1 MKNDITAIEEIAERG
16 FAVVENVFSATE
28 CDGLLNVLQSFPR
41 PAGRAGMR
49 HLMRIPEIAAAAHD
63 PRLLAIA
70 RETLGPTAIPYKATL
85 FEKNPN
91 ANWSIVWHQDT
102 ALPLETAFENP
113 EWGPWSRK
121 DGLAYAH
128 APAWA
133 LARVMALRLHL
144 DAATDAMDRC
154 ASSPAR
160 TAPAFFPMT
169 KFLNSPGNFRQP
181 PAAPDAAASWRCAR
195 WSFMLRRKRPTTHPG
210 AYCTSSTPSGSISR
224 PASGSRWRKSF

>member
-1 MKNDITAIEEIAERG
+1 MNDAG
-16 FAVVENVFSATE
+16 FAIFENAFHSAE
-28 CDGLLNVLQSFPR
+28 CDELLGVLKALPR

-49 HLMRIPEIAAAAHD
+49 HLMRVPEIAAAARD

-102 ALPLETAFENP
+102 ALPFETPFEHP

-133 LARVMALRLHL
+133 LARVTALRLHL
-144 DAATDAMDRC
+144 DAATDANGPLRVIAGSHRAGVLSDDAVFELARQLPATTCRVGRGGVLAMRPLVVH
-154 ASSPAR
+154 ASAKVK
-160 TAPAFFPMT
+160 TDAPREVLHFEYAER
-169 KFLNSPGNFRQP
+169 LDLVPGIRL
-181 PAAPDAAASWRCAR
+181 ALA
-195 WSFMLRRKRPTTHPG
+195 
-210 AYCTSSTPSGSISR
+210 
-224 PASGSRWRKSF
+224 

>member
-1 MKNDITAIEEIAERG
+1 MKNDISAIPEFAARG
-16 FAVVENVFSATE
+16 FAVIENVFSAAE
-28 CDGLLNVLQSFPR
+28 CDGLLDVLQALPR

-49 HLMRIPEIAAAAHD
+49 HLMRVPEIAAAARD

-85 FEKNPN
+85 FEKNSN

-102 ALPLETAFENP
+102 ALPLETAFEHS

-133 LARVMALRLHL
+133 LARVVALRLHL
-144 DAATDAMDRC
+144 DAATDDNGPLRIVEGSHQAGVLSDDAVFELARQLPATTCHAGRGGVLAMRPLVVH
-154 ASSPAR
+154 ASAKAKND
-160 TAPAFFPMT
+160 APRRVLHFEYAER
-169 KFLNSPGNFRQP
+169 LDLAPGIRL
-181 PAAPDAAASWRCAR
+181 ALA
-195 WSFMLRRKRPTTHPG
+195 
-210 AYCTSSTPSGSISR
+210 
-224 PASGSRWRKSF
+224 

>member
-1 MKNDITAIEEIAERG
+1 MKNDITATPEIAEHG
-16 FAVVENVFSATE
+16 FAVFENVLADAE
-28 CDGLLNVLQSFPR
+28 CDELLDVLEALPR

-49 HLMRIPEIAAAAHD
+49 HLMRIPEIAAVAGD

-70 RETLGPTAIPYKATL
+70 RETLGTTAIPYKATL

-102 ALPLETAFENP
+102 ALPLETTFENP

-133 LARVMALRLHL
+133 LARVVALRLHL
-144 DAATDAMDRC
+144 DAATDANGPLRVIAGSHRAGVLSDDAVFELARRFPATTCHAGRGGVLAMRPLVIH
-154 ASSPAR
+154 ASAKA
-160 TAPAFFPMT
+160 TDDAPRRVLHFEYAER
-169 KFLNSPGNFRQP
+169 LDLAPGIRL
-181 PAAPDAAASWRCAR
+181 ALA
-195 WSFMLRRKRPTTHPG
+195 
-210 AYCTSSTPSGSISR
+210 
-224 PASGSRWRKSF
+224 